1 MNRVKTRMTMTM
13 NADTAQSMRRTPSGS
28 REEATEDVVDVVER
42 VLSGRSTGGSCF
54 VYVLALGLGWFH
66 VDGAATRHLVSTLI
80 VQKAIR
86 GHCQLITE
94 RPT

>member
-66 VDGAATRHLVSTLI
+66 VDGARHLLSTLI
-80 VQKAIR
+80 VQTAIR
-86 GHCQLITE
+86 GHCQLTTE